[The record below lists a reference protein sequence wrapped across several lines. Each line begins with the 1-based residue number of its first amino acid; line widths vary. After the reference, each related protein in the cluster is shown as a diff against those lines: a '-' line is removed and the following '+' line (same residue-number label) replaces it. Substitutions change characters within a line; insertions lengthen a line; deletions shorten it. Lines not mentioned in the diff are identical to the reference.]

1 MGRTSNTSSGD
12 IQLRFVFKVELARG
26 ASHISSTL
34 SEASTAAAVAE
45 VLKQFVVDRGL
56 EKFNEFRAL
65 LIEDLKKRGCL
76 EGALAVYAYMR
87 VRAD

>member
-1 MGRTSNTSSGD
+1 MG
-12 IQLRFVFKVELARG
+12 FVKRG
-26 ASHISSTL
+26 QG
-34 SEASTAAAVAE
+34 
-45 VLKQFVVDRGL
+45 QFVVDRGL

-76 EGALAVYAYMR
+76 EGALAVDAYMR